1 LTFYQISIKENKF
14 VDEEKKNGDTD
25 QEGAK
30 KFNKEKRI
38 KFKNIIME
46 MKNILEEINSRVI
59 KAKE

>member
-1 LTFYQISIKENKF
+1 MKGNKF